1 MKIEELKEANNR
13 LHNLISHAL
22 ECYYDETGLAPDVY
36 IDWIDVSTYESAKFI
51 PRVEI
56 ETKIK

>member
-1 MKIEELKEANNR
+1 MNIEELKEANNS

-22 ECYYDETGLAPDVY
+22 ECYYDEIGLTPDVY
-36 IDWIDVSTYESAKFI
+36 IDWINVSTYESAKFI

>member
-1 MKIEELKEANNR
+1 MNIEELKYANNR

-22 ECYYDETGLAPDVY
+22 ECYYDEIGLTPDVY
-36 IDWIDVSTYESAKFI
+36 IDWIDVSTHVGTHSI
-51 PRVEI
+51 PRIEI